1 MLERLVA
8 FALSQRLFVA
18 LGVLLLIG
26 AGLVM
31 LPSLPIDAFPDVSPV
46 QVKVIMKAPGLTP
59 EEVEQR
65 VTVPIE
71 LELLGLPNKKILRST
86 TKYAL
91 ADVTV
96 DFEDGT
102 DIYWARNQ
110 VSERLANISRDLP
123 EGVTGGLAPIT
134 SPLGEMFMFTID
146 SSDLS
151 LAERRTLLDWVIR
164 PALRT
169 VPGVADV
176 NALGGYVRAFEIVP
190 LSEALAAHGISYD
203 MFRRAI

>member
-18 LGVLLLIG
+18 LAVLLLVG

-65 VTVPIE
+65 ITVPIE

-91 ADVTV
+91 ADITV

-110 VSERLANISRDLP
+110 VSERLSNIARDLP

-134 SPLGEMFMFTID
+134 SPLGERNVHVHD
-146 SSDLS
+146 RQSGS
-151 LAERRTLLDWVIR
+151 
-164 PALRT
+164 
-169 VPGVADV
+169 VA
-176 NALGGYVRAFEIVP
+176 G
-190 LSEALAAHGISYD
+190 
-203 MFRRAI
+203 